1 MISRIVP
8 IQGAI
13 RALCRAKQVCCP
25 PQAREVGFKWVST
38 QRSNYEFYQEGYPSP
53 MTEERIRELES
64 LGVELKIGLK
74 SIWSARFQEL
84 WKYKKQLGHCLVPQ
98 RYAGNPKL
106 GYWVGKQRTS
116 FRLYKDGK
124 FSHMTEELIREL
136 DNVGFHWKAGK
147 NCASILNV

>member
-1 MISRIVP
+1 MVLVSSGGPGR
-8 IQGAI
+8 
-13 RALCRAKQVCCP
+13 QVLLLL
-25 PQAREVGFKWVST
+25 VSK
-38 QRSNYEFYQEGYPSP
+38 F
-53 MTEERIRELES
+53 
-64 LGVELKIGLK
+64 
-74 SIWSARFQEL
+74 
-84 WKYKKQLGHCLVPQ
+84 GHCLLPQ
-98 RYAGNPKL
+98 RYSAKPKL